1 MGREQGA
8 ARQRGRRSA
17 QSQGRSRLRVG
28 ICGTGE
34 EQGSTR
40 RARARGADAGAR
52 GPRERAAARPPARA
66 GREFVPCS
74 TTAVGARLTGGA
86 RGGLSGE
93 SHVPIPTASARLARK
108 KRKREGGGDPRG
120 TAGGMHAAR
129 EAVVEA
135 CGFVGVAEVDGV
147 RFREG
152 GGPSTRASLH
162 ESSTGSLAAERLV
175 ALAAMAAPEAKLR
188 APAPAPLRDSRLT
201 RSRPPARV
209 CASGSRPRPVR
220 VAARRTS

>member
-93 SHVPIPTASARLARK
+93 SHAPIPTASARLARK
-108 KRKREGGGDPRG
+108 KRKREGGGHARDRG
-120 TAGGMHAAR
+120 RHARRARGRRRGG
-129 EAVVEA
+129 
-135 CGFVGVAEVDGV
+135 GFVGVAEVDGV

-162 ESSTGSLAAERLV
+162 ESSPGSLAAERLV
-175 ALAAMAAPEAKLR
+175 ALAAVAAPEAKLR